1 MTKRELLENYRNLVI
16 DINMMEQRL
25 SFLSRYIGGPRPV
38 KSVHLTGMPRGTNE
52 PEAAIM
58 QQQETDTDILDKIEQ
73 RMDETRRLTAR
84 FEVILEEIDDRR
96 LRNIIQAYY
105 GLGHSEEQIGEEI
118 GISRQHVNR
127 LRTAYLEEL
136 QREEGIK

>member
-25 SFLSRYIGGPRPV
+25 SFLSKYIGGPKPV
-38 KSVHLTGMPRGTNE
+38 RAVQLTGMPRGTNE
-52 PEAAIM
+52 PEAALM
-58 QQQETDTDILDKIEQ
+58 QQEDTDSEILDKIEQ
-73 RMDETRRLTAR
+73 RMNETRRLTAR

-118 GISRQHVNR
+118 GLSRQHVNR
-127 LRTAYLEEL
+127 LRTAYIEEVD
-136 QREEGIK
+136 K

>member
-25 SFLSRYIGGPRPV
+25 SFLSKYIGGPKPV
-38 KSVHLTGMPRGTNE
+38 RSVQLTGMPRGTNE
-52 PEAAIM
+52 PEAALM
-58 QQQETDTDILDKIEQ
+58 QQEDTDSEILDKIEQ

-96 LRNIIQAYY
+96 LRNIVQAYY
-105 GLGHSEEQIGEEI
+105 GLGHSEEKIAEEV
-118 GISRQHVNR
+118 GLSQTHVNR
-127 LRTAYLEEL
+127 LRKEFIEKID
-136 QREEGIK
+136 G

>member
-38 KSVHLTGMPRGTNE
+38 KSIQLTGMPRGTNE

-84 FEVILEEIDDRR
+84 YEVILEEIEDRR

-127 LRTAYLEEL
+127 LRTAYLEGL
-136 QREEGIK
+136 A